1 MSQVARR
8 ILPARGEPDSS
19 IRIRILDPGLQWR
32 VRVCIISSLNICF
45 LLLKIKIV
53 PVAQNTEIMHSY
65 LFIYLL
71 DFRNSEILEE
81 PGKEA

>member
-19 IRIRILDPGLQWR
+19 IRIRILDPGR